1 MSRRS
6 IAVAAILVLT
16 ALSTALPASAADPAR
31 SRDGALPL
39 EESGRLE
46 LRALFDR
53 APGVIAMDGSGVTSS
68 AFAFEVIVA
77 RIGTDGKL
85 VKACV
90 TSEEEA
96 LEFLAA
102 PIEKVQQA
110 EGHQQ

>member
-1 MSRRS
+1 MSRS

-16 ALSTALPASAADPAR
+16 ALSASAADPAR
-31 SRDGALPL
+31 SRDAAQPL

-53 APGVIAMDGSGVTSS
+53 APGVIEMDGHGVTTS

-85 VKACV
+85 VSACV
-90 TSEEEA
+90 SSEEEA
-96 LEFLAA
+96 RKFLAA
-102 PIEKVQQA
+102 PIEKVEQA
-110 EGHQQ
+110 EGHHQ